1 MRKVFILML
10 FALNMIYFH
19 QAMAASPIDQT
30 IIFYAEVDEGK
41 DGDKKKDGK
50 KKDGDEGAKEEDCE

>member
-10 FALNMIYFH
+10 FALNMVYFH

-30 IIFYAEVDEGK
+30 IVFYEEGKPDGGKK
-41 DGDKKKDGK
+41 DGDKKGE
-50 KKDGDEGAKEEDCE
+50 DEGATEEDCE

>member
-10 FALNMIYFH
+10 FALNMVYFH

-30 IIFYAEVDEGK
+30 IIFYADEDKADDGK
-41 DGDKKKDGK
+41 DGDKKDE
-50 KKDGDEGAKEEDCE
+50 DEGAKEEDCE